1 MRLSNLADYAVVI
14 MSAAARKGD
23 GARLS
28 ATVLAEETGIPL
40 PTTQK
45 LLGRLAAA
53 GLFRSA
59 RGGGG
64 GFVLTRAPDA
74 ISLADVVEAVEGPIA
89 MTSCVDTGRHDC
101 ALEGA
106 CQVRPHWGV
115 VNDAIRGALSSVSLA
130 SLAHPNPV
138 RLERSRETLPS
149 EAEAI
154 LAPARKGV
162 STSLDTNGVMLNAR
176 SS

>member
-14 MSAAARKGD
+14 MSAAARAGD

-28 ATVLAEETGIPL
+28 ATVLAEDTGIPL

-45 LLGRLAAA
+45 LLGKLAAA

-64 GFVLTRAPDA
+64 GFVLTRGAGE

-89 MTSCVDTGRHDC
+89 MTTCVDEGRQCC
-101 ALEGA
+101 ALEDA

-115 VNDAIRGALSSVSLA
+115 VNSAIRGALSGVSLA
-130 SLAHPNPV
+130 SLSGA
-138 RLERSRETLPS
+138 
-149 EAEAI
+149 AQ
-154 LAPARKGV
+154 
-162 STSLDTNGVMLNAR
+162 
-176 SS
+176 

>member
-14 MSAAARKGD
+14 MSAAARAGD
-23 GARLS
+23 GARVS
-28 ATVLAEETGIPL
+28 ATTLAAKTGIPL

-64 GFVLTRAPDA
+64 GFVLTRAADA
-74 ISLADVVEAVEGPIA
+74 ISLADVIEAVEGPIA
-89 MTSCVDTGRHDC
+89 MTSCVDEHRHDC

-106 CQVRPHWGV
+106 CQVRPHWGP
-115 VNDAIRGALSSVSLA
+115 VNDAIRGALASVTLESLSTPTSVRAELVEALPSFDGPAKKGRPSTGSGQTEFMVRSSV
-130 SLAHPNPV
+130 
-138 RLERSRETLPS
+138 
-149 EAEAI
+149 
-154 LAPARKGV
+154 
-162 STSLDTNGVMLNAR
+162 
-176 SS
+176 